1 MAKKRSKLEIIQAI
15 LEACKS
21 GSPKTRIMYGANL
34 SYALTGRYIKML
46 MDLEIIKQEGKQYML
61 TKKGEEL
68 LEDIRKFN
76 DMRKS
81 MDQLKEKI
89 NSVLSIKQ

>member
-1 MAKKRSKLEIIQAI
+1 
-15 LEACKS
+15 
-21 GSPKTRIMYGANL
+21 ANL

-46 MDLEIIKQEGKQYML
+46 MDLEIIKQEGKLYML

-76 DMRKS
+76 DARKQ
-81 MDQLKEKI
+81 MEQLREKI
-89 NSVLSIKQ
+89 NTVLTTKK

>member
-1 MAKKRSKLEIIQAI
+1 MAKKRNKLEIIQAI

-46 MDLEIIKQEGKQYML
+46 MDLEIIKQEGKLYML

-76 DMRKS
+76 DTRKQ
-81 MDQLKEKI
+81 MEQLREKI
-89 NSVLSIKQ
+89 NTVLTTKK